1 MLYFRYTISVIG
13 SSFILSSTEGV
24 GVSKVFTPQ
33 ETDGSILR
41 PTENVSVRETGDMVA
56 NLREVDGSLAW
67 YCARTKPKH
76 EHIAAANVRQ
86 NLGLEVFHPRLR
98 IERATQRGVMRVVEP
113 LFLCYVFIRCVLE
126 ENFGDIRHTSGI
138 SSFVHFGQ
146 KIPTVP
152 DLIIEELRD
161 CFEADDPMTVE
172 DRISPADEVIF
183 VDGAFAGM
191 RAFVLRVMPAKKRVQ
206 VLLEVLGGPT
216 PVEVERSAVVLER
229 NTLADFV
236 PVLAAP
242 SQKGNWPERRCG
254 KN

>member
-1 MLYFRYTISVIG
+1 LGEPGF
-13 SSFILSSTEGV
+13 GV
-24 GVSKVFTPQ
+24 AEQRDVG
-33 ETDGSILR
+33 
-41 PTENVSVRETGDMVA
+41 
-56 NLREVDGSLAW
+56 GSLAW

-76 EHIAAANVRQ
+76 EHIAAGNLRR

-98 IERATQRGVMRVVEP
+98 FERATQRGVMRVVEA
-113 LFLCYVFIRCVLE
+113 LFPGYIFVRCALE
-126 ENFGDIRHTSGI
+126 ENFNDIKHCSGI
-138 SSFVHFGQ
+138 SSLVHFGQ
-146 KIPTVP
+146 KIPKVA
-152 DLIIEELRD
+152 DSIIEELRD

-183 VDGAFAGM
+183 VEGAFAGM

-242 SQKGNWPERRCG
+242 SQQENWPERRCG

>member
-1 MLYFRYTISVIG
+1 MPN
-13 SSFILSSTEGV
+13 TEGV
-24 GVSKVFTPQ
+24 GVSKVYTFQDEDDSVVRPLADVPIGGAGLTVASRQ
-33 ETDGSILR
+33 EV
-41 PTENVSVRETGDMVA
+41 N
-56 NLREVDGSLAW
+56 GSLAW

-76 EHIAAANVRQ
+76 EHIAAANLRR

-98 IERATQRGVMRVVEP
+98 IERATQRGVVRVVEP
-113 LFLCYVFIRCVLE
+113 LFPCYIFIRCVLE
-126 ENFGDIRHTSGI
+126 ENFSNVRHSSGI
-138 SSFVHFGQ
+138 SSVVHFGQ

-152 DLIIEELRD
+152 DSIIEELRE

-183 VDGAFAGM
+183 VEGAFTGM

-229 NTLADFV
+229 NTLAEFV
-236 PVLAAP
+236 PVLAAT
-242 SQKGNWPERRCG
+242 SQSRNWPERRCG

>member
-1 MLYFRYTISVIG
+1 MMQ
-13 SSFILSSTEGV
+13 SSDGD
-24 GVSKVFTPQ
+24 GVSKMY
-33 ETDGSILR
+33 
-41 PTENVSVRETGDMVA
+41 SVRDTGGSVFQTLKEISIGGADHEVA
-56 NLREVDGSLAW
+56 VDRKIDGGLAW

-76 EHIAAANVRQ
+76 EHIAAANLRQ

-113 LFLCYVFIRCVLE
+113 LFPCYVFIRCVLD
-126 ENFGDIRHTSGI
+126 ENFSEIRHTSGI
-138 SSFVHFGQ
+138 SSLVHFGQ

-152 DLIIEELRD
+152 DSIIEELRE

-183 VDGAFAGM
+183 VEGAFTGM
-191 RAFVLRVMPAKKRVQ
+191 RAFVLRIMPAKKRVQ

-229 NTLADFV
+229 STLADFV

-242 SQKGNWPERRCG
+242 SQKLELA
-254 KN
+254 

>member
-1 MLYFRYTISVIG
+1 MIG
-13 SSFILSSTEGV
+13 GSFILTSAEGV

-33 ETDGSILR
+33 ETNGSILR
-41 PTENVSVRETGDMVA
+41 PLMDGSIGEASHGVA
-56 NLREVDGSLAW
+56 NLRENDSSLAW

-76 EHIAAANVRQ
+76 EHIAAANLRQ
-86 NLGLEVFHPRLR
+86 NLELEVFHPRLR

-113 LFLCYVFIRCVLE
+113 LFPCYIFIRCVLD
-126 ENFGDIRHTSGI
+126 ENFNDIRHTSGI
-138 SSFVHFGQ
+138 SSLVHFGQ
-146 KIPTVP
+146 RIPTVP
-152 DLIIEELRD
+152 DSIVEELRD

-183 VDGAFAGM
+183 VAGAFTGM
-191 RAFVLRVMPAKKRVQ
+191 SAFVLRVMPAKKRVQ
-206 VLLEVLGGPT
+206 VLLDVLGGPT
-216 PVEVERSAVVLER
+216 PVEVERTAVVLEK

>member
-1 MLYFRYTISVIG
+1 MCVIG
-13 SSFILSSTEGV
+13 GSFILPNNDGV
-24 GVSKVFTPQ
+24 GVSKVFTSQ
-33 ETDGSILR
+33 ETNDSVLR
-41 PTENVSVRETGDMVA
+41 PFGDVSIAETSHRVA
-56 NLREVDGSLAW
+56 SLREVDGSLAW

-76 EHIAAANVRQ
+76 EHIAAANLRQ

-113 LFLCYVFIRCVLE
+113 LFPCYIFIRCMLE
-126 ENFGDIRHTSGI
+126 EDFGDIRHTSGI
-138 SSFVHFGQ
+138 SSLVHFGQ

-152 DLIIEELRD
+152 DSIIEELRD

-183 VDGAFAGM
+183 VDGAFTGM

-206 VLLEVLGGPT
+206 VLLDVLGGPT
-216 PVEVERSAVVLER
+216 PVEVERRAIVLER
-229 NTLADFV
+229 SNLADFV

-242 SQKGNWPERRCG
+242 KPEMELA
-254 KN
+254 

>member
-1 MLYFRYTISVIG
+1 VIG
-13 SSFILSSTEGV
+13 GSFIVPSTEGV

-33 ETDGSILR
+33 EADGSILR
-41 PTENVSVRETGDMVA
+41 PMENVSIRETGDMVA
-56 NLREVDGSLAW
+56 SQRQVAGSLAW

-86 NLGLEVFHPRLR
+86 NLELEVFHPRLR
-98 IERATQRGVMRVVEP
+98 MERATQRGVMRVVEP
-113 LFLCYVFIRCVLE
+113 LFPCYIFIRCVLE
-126 ENFGDIRHTSGI
+126 ENFGDVRHTSGI
-138 SSFVHFGQ
+138 STLVHFGQ

-152 DLIIEELRD
+152 DSIIEELRE

-183 VDGAFAGM
+183 VDGAFVGM

>member
-1 MLYFRYTISVIG
+1 MTG
-13 SSFILSSTEGV
+13 GSFILPNAEGT

-33 ETDGSILR
+33 ETYAPALR
-41 PTENVSVRETGDMVA
+41 PLIDGASGEINHTVA
-56 NLREVDGSLAW
+56 NLREADGSLAW

-98 IERATQRGVMRVVEP
+98 MERATQRGVMRVVEP
-113 LFLCYVFIRCVLE
+113 LFPCYIFIRCLLE

-138 SSFVHFGQ
+138 GSLVHFGE

-152 DLIIEELRD
+152 DSIIDELKE

-216 PVEVERSAVVLER
+216 PVEVERSALVLER

-242 SQKGNWPERRCG
+242 TQKGNWPERRCG

>member
-1 MLYFRYTISVIG
+1 MPSAD
-13 SSFILSSTEGV
+13 GV
-24 GVSKVFTPQ
+24 GVSKMYTPR
-33 ETDGSILR
+33 ETDDFVIRSLERISIDQAGQSFNSQR
-41 PTENVSVRETGDMVA
+41 DI
-56 NLREVDGSLAW
+56 DGCLAW

-76 EHIAAANVRQ
+76 EHIAAANLRR

-98 IERATQRGVMRVVEP
+98 IERASQRGVMRIVEP
-113 LFLCYVFIRCVLE
+113 LFPCYIFIRCVLE
-126 ENFGDIRHTSGI
+126 EKFNEIKHTSGI
-138 SSFVHFGQ
+138 SSLVHFGQ
-146 KIPTVP
+146 KIPAVA
-152 DLIIEELRD
+152 DQIIEELRE

-183 VDGAFAGM
+183 VDGAFTGM

-216 PVEVERSAVVLER
+216 PVEVERSAIVLER
-229 NTLADFV
+229 STLADFV

>member
-1 MLYFRYTISVIG
+1 MLSRAEGIS
-13 SSFILSSTEGV
+13 
-24 GVSKVFTPQ
+24 VSKVYTTE
-33 ETDGSILR
+33 ETDHLPLR
-41 PTENVSVRETGDMVA
+41 LLGDFSMGQTGHSAGNEREIEDC
-56 NLREVDGSLAW
+56 LAW

-76 EHIAAANVRQ
+76 EHIAAANLRQ
-86 NLGLEVFHPRLR
+86 NSAFEVFHPRLR

-113 LFLCYVFIRCVLE
+113 LFPCYIFVRCVLA
-126 ENFGDIRHTSGI
+126 ENFNDIKHTSGI
-138 SSFVHFGQ
+138 SSLVHFGQ
-146 KIPTVP
+146 KIPAVP
-152 DLIIEELRD
+152 DAVIEELRE

-183 VDGAFAGM
+183 VDGAFTGM

-206 VLLEVLGGPT
+206 VLLQVLGGPT

-242 SQKGNWPERRCG
+242 SQRGNWPERRCG

>member
-1 MLYFRYTISVIG
+1 VIG
-13 SSFILSSTEGV
+13 GSFILPNTERD

-33 ETDGSILR
+33 ETDGSVLR
-41 PTENVSVRETGDMVA
+41 LLANGSIGDTSHRVA
-56 NLREVDGSLAW
+56 NVQEVDGFLAW

-98 IERATQRGVMRVVEP
+98 IERATQRGVVRVVEP
-113 LFLCYVFIRCVLE
+113 LFPCYIFIRCDLE
-126 ENFGDIRHTSGI
+126 ENFSDVRHTGGI
-138 SSFVHFGQ
+138 SNLVHFGQ

-152 DLIIEELRD
+152 DLIIEELRE

-172 DRISPADEVIF
+172 DRILPADEVVF
-183 VDGAFAGM
+183 VDGAFTGM

-216 PVEVERSAVVLER
+216 PVEVERSTIVLER

-242 SQKGNWPERRCG
+242 TRKVNWPERRCG